1 MIEIDSVIVGFVT
14 VNPVTCLL
22 ALKLLQIIAKATP
35 WAVDDEII
43 QLLIGWIGKKK

>member
-1 MIEIDSVIVGFVT
+1 MIEIDSIIVGFVT
-14 VNPVTCLL
+14 ANPVTCLL

-43 QLLIGWIGKKK
+43 QILTGFMGRKK